1 MLKNKKILITGGAG
15 FIGTHL
21 FETLIKQDNYIIVI
35 DNFNECYYS
44 GKEENFAS
52 VSQNHEILKDYYTIK
67 GDLLDKSIYSK
78 ISNNIDIIFH
88 LAAHAG
94 VQYSMHNAE
103 QVTRNNVVGLVNL
116 LEFAR
121 KKEIKKFVFAS
132 SSTVYGNPTYTPVDE
147 NHPKNPICP
156 YGISKLCG
164 EIYADYYFRE
174 YSFPITSLR
183 FYSVYGPR
191 GRPDMVV
198 GKFFDLV
205 LQNKELIIYGDGEQ
219 LRDFTYISDIV
230 NGLILA
236 SEKTESSGQ
245 AFNLGWS
252 NPISIN
258 QLVNKMYDIAS
269 KPKKVKYKEK
279 KKGDMDI
286 THADI
291 TKATKVLN
299 YFPQVPIDDGLRK
312 TYEWLIEIDKK

>member
-1 MLKNKKILITGGAG
+1 MLKNKNILITGGAG

-44 GKEENFAS
+44 GKEENLAS
-52 VSQNHEILKDYYTIK
+52 VSQNHEILKDYDTIK
-67 GDLLDKSIYSK
+67 GDLLDESIYNK
-78 ISNNIDIIFH
+78 IPNDIDIIFH

-103 QVTRNNVVGLVNL
+103 QVTRNNIVGFVNL

-174 YSFPITSLR
+174 YSLPITSLR

-198 GKFFDLV
+198 GKFFDLI
-205 LQNKELIIYGDGEQ
+205 LQNKELKIYGDGEQ
-219 LRDFTYISDIV
+219 LRDFTYVSDII

-236 SEKTESSGQ
+236 SEKAESSGQ

-258 QLVNKMYDIAS
+258 QLVNKMYEITN
-269 KPKKVKYKEK
+269 KPKKVKYKER

-299 YFPQVPIDDGLRK
+299 YSPQVPIDDGLRN
-312 TYEWLIEIDKK
+312 TYEWQIEMEK